1 MADHSSAARGR
12 PRRPATDDAIRT
24 AARELLLEQG
34 PAAVNVA
41 AVAARTGIARTTI
54 YRRYRDRAALL
65 AAVLGDVTE
74 AGPPPDT
81 DSARDR
87 IAWVLRRTA
96 EVLADGVGPGGV
108 AAVLTGRDPEF
119 SRALRSSLE
128 SGIAP
133 VRDLVAGDIEAG
145 VLRDD
150 LDADL
155 LLDVVVGAYLAVSLR
170 RGTPDPDWA
179 ERTADQLAALVQ
191 R

>member
-81 DSARDR
+81 DRARDR

-96 EVLADGVGPGGV
+96 EVLAHGVGPGGV
-108 AAVLTGRDPEF
+108 ATVLTGGDPEF
-119 SRALRSSLE
+119 SRVLRASLE
-128 SGIAP
+128 RGLAP
-133 VRDLVAGDIEAG
+133 VRAQVVADQDAG
-145 VLRDD
+145 LLRPD
-150 LDADL
+150 LDADRL
-155 LLDVVVGAYLAVSLR
+155 IDLVLGAYLAESLR
-170 RGTPDPDWA
+170 RGTPSEAWVEQAA
-179 ERTADQLAALVQ
+179 EQLAALLG